1 MSHYIPTNL
10 DPCLVSIPHHVIET
24 IKVGR
29 TNLKIPD
36 IYRSLSFYR
45 DLLGFQLMTFRLKF
59 PYYSELQPY
68 KSLVG
73 KEINDRYQKKTITL

>member
-10 DPCLVSIPHHVIET
+10 DACLVSIPHHVIET

-59 PYYSELQPY
+59 PLLFKDAAARIIFSIHL
-68 KSLVG
+68 
-73 KEINDRYQKKTITL
+73 